1 MFDSIENLQEEL
13 RKQNYIADRTL
24 ATTLYLSTAMKKPI
38 FLEGEAGVGKTDVA
52 KVLAQITDSKL
63 IRLQCYEGLDVNTS
77 LYEWNY
83 AKQLLRIKME
93 EGSKR
98 AREALEET
106 IFSSEFLIARP
117 LLEAIQDGN
126 EKSPV
131 LLIDEVDR
139 SDEEFEAFL
148 LEVLADFQI
157 SIPEIGT
164 ITAKHKPY
172 VILTSN
178 RTRDVHDA
186 LKRRCLYLWIDYPTF
201 EKELEIVT
209 VKMPGIGESLA
220 RQICNFMQ
228 GFREVDFYKKP
239 GIAETLDWASA
250 LVTLHKKDLD
260 SDAVNETLGAIFKYQ
275 EDVIRAKEEAV
286 PMLMSRYAGE

>member
-1 MFDSIENLQEEL
+1 MFKTIEDLQEQL
-13 RKQNYIADRTL
+13 RTKNYIADRQL
-24 ATTLYLSTAMKKPI
+24 ATTMFLSTEMRKPI

-52 KVLAQITDSKL
+52 NVLADITGSQL
-63 IRLQCYEGLDVNTS
+63 IRLQCYEGLDANTA

-93 EGSKR
+93 EATGGSR
-98 AREALEET
+98 QALEET
-106 IFSSEFLIARP
+106 IFSPEFLVSRP
-117 LLEAIQDGN
+117 LLQAIQDSN
-126 EKSPV
+126 DQSPV

-148 LEVLADFQI
+148 LEILADFQI

-164 ITAKHKPY
+164 IRAKHKPY

-201 EKELEIVT
+201 DKELEIVQ

-239 GIAETLDWASA
+239 GIAETLDWATA
-250 LVTLHKKDLD
+250 LVTLHKNDLD
-260 SDAVNETLGAIFKYQ
+260 TAAVNDTLGAIFKYQ

>member
-93 EGSKR
+93 EGSKG

-220 RQICNFMQ
+220 RQICNLMQ

-239 GIAETLDWASA
+239 GIAETLDWATA

-260 SDAVNETLGAIFKYQ
+260 SDAVNDTLGAIFKYQ
-275 EDVIRAKEEAV
+275 EDVIRAKDEAV
-286 PMLMSRYAGE
+286 PMLMKRYAGE

>member
-1 MFDSIENLQEEL
+1 MFKTIEDLQEQL
-13 RKQNYIADRTL
+13 RTKNYIADRQL
-24 ATTLYLSTAMKKPI
+24 ATTMFLSTEMRKPI

-52 KVLAQITDSKL
+52 NVLADITGSQL
-63 IRLQCYEGLDVNTS
+63 IRLQCYEGLDANTA

-93 EGSKR
+93 EATGGSR
-98 AREALEET
+98 QALEET
-106 IFSSEFLIARP
+106 IFSPEFLVSRP
-117 LLEAIQDGN
+117 LLQAIQDSN
-126 EKSPV
+126 DQSPV

-148 LEVLADFQI
+148 LEILADFQI

-164 ITAKHKPY
+164 IRAKHKPY

-201 EKELEIVT
+201 DKELEIVQT
-209 VKMPGIGESLA
+209 KMPGIGESLA

-239 GIAETLDWASA
+239 GIAETLDWATA
-250 LVTLHKKDLD
+250 LVTLHKNDLD
-260 SDAVNETLGAIFKYQ
+260 TAAVNDTLGAIFKYQ

>member
-1 MFDSIENLQEEL
+1 MFKTIEDLQEQL
-13 RKQNYIADRTL
+13 RTKNYIADRQL
-24 ATTLYLSTAMKKPI
+24 ATTMFLSTEMRKPI

-52 KVLAQITDSKL
+52 NVLADITGSQL
-63 IRLQCYEGLDVNTS
+63 IRLQCYEGLDANTA

-93 EGSKR
+93 EATGGSR
-98 AREALEET
+98 QALEET
-106 IFSSEFLIARP
+106 IFSPEFLVSRP
-117 LLEAIQDGN
+117 LLQAIQDSN
-126 EKSPV
+126 DQSPV

-148 LEVLADFQI
+148 LEILADFQI

-164 ITAKHKPY
+164 IQAKHKPY

-201 EKELEIVT
+201 DKELEIVQA
-209 VKMPGIGESLA
+209 KMPGIGESLA

-239 GIAETLDWASA
+239 GIAETLDWATA
-250 LVTLHKKDLD
+250 LVTLHKNDLD
-260 SDAVNETLGAIFKYQ
+260 TAAVNDTLGAIFKYQ

>member
-1 MFDSIENLQEEL
+1 MFKTIEDLQEQL
-13 RKQNYIADRTL
+13 RTKNYIADRQL
-24 ATTLYLSTAMKKPI
+24 ATTMFLSTEMRKPI

-52 KVLAQITDSKL
+52 NVLADITGSQL
-63 IRLQCYEGLDVNTS
+63 IRLQCYEGLDANTA

-93 EGSKR
+93 EATGGSR
-98 AREALEET
+98 QALEET
-106 IFSSEFLIARP
+106 IFSPEFLVSRP
-117 LLEAIQDGN
+117 LLQAIQDSN
-126 EKSPV
+126 DQSPV

-148 LEVLADFQI
+148 LEILADFQI

-164 ITAKHKPY
+164 IRAKHKPY

-201 EKELEIVT
+201 DKELEIVQA
-209 VKMPGIGESLA
+209 KMPGIGESLA

-239 GIAETLDWASA
+239 GIAETLDWATA
-250 LVTLHKKDLD
+250 LVTLHKNDLD
-260 SDAVNETLGAIFKYQ
+260 TAAVNDTLGAIFKYQ

>member
-1 MFDSIENLQEEL
+1 M
-13 RKQNYIADRTL
+13 
-24 ATTLYLSTAMKKPI
+24 
-38 FLEGEAGVGKTDVA
+38 
-52 KVLAQITDSKL
+52 LAQITDSKL

-93 EGSKR
+93 EGSKG

-164 ITAKHKPY
+164 ITAKH
-172 VILTSN
+172 
-178 RTRDVHDA
+178 
-186 LKRRCLYLWIDYPTF
+186 
-201 EKELEIVT
+201 
-209 VKMPGIGESLA
+209 
-220 RQICNFMQ
+220 
-228 GFREVDFYKKP
+228 
-239 GIAETLDWASA
+239 
-250 LVTLHKKDLD
+250 
-260 SDAVNETLGAIFKYQ
+260 
-275 EDVIRAKEEAV
+275 
-286 PMLMSRYAGE
+286 

>member
-1 MFDSIENLQEEL
+1 MFDSIEHLQEEL

-24 ATTLYLSTAMKKPI
+24 ATTLYLSTEMKKPI

-52 KVLAQITDSKL
+52 KVLAQITGSKL

-93 EGSKR
+93 EGAKG

-106 IFSSEFLIARP
+106 IFSPEFLIARP

-239 GIAETLDWASA
+239 GIAETLDWATA
-250 LVTLHKKDLD
+250 LVTLHRKDLD
-260 SDAVNETLGAIFKYQ
+260 SDAVNDTLGAIFKYQ
-275 EDVIRAKEEAV
+275 EDVIRAKDEAV

>member
-1 MFDSIENLQEEL
+1 MFKTIEDLQEQL
-13 RKQNYIADRTL
+13 RTKNYIADRQL
-24 ATTLYLSTAMKKPI
+24 AMTMFLSTEMRKPI

-52 KVLAQITDSKL
+52 NVLADITGSQL
-63 IRLQCYEGLDVNTS
+63 IRLQCYEGLDANTA

-93 EGSKR
+93 EVTGGSR
-98 AREALEET
+98 QALEET
-106 IFSSEFLIARP
+106 IFSPEFLVSRP
-117 LLEAIQDGN
+117 LLQAIQDSN
-126 EKSPV
+126 DQSPV

-148 LEVLADFQI
+148 LEILADFQI

-164 ITAKHKPY
+164 IRAKHKPY

-201 EKELEIVT
+201 DKELEIVQ

-239 GIAETLDWASA
+239 GIAETLDWATA
-250 LVTLHKKDLD
+250 LVTLHKNDLD
-260 SDAVNETLGAIFKYQ
+260 TAAVNDTLGAIFKYQ

>member
-52 KVLAQITDSKL
+52 KVLAQITDSRL

-93 EGSKR
+93 EGSKG

>member
-1 MFDSIENLQEEL
+1 MFKSIDDLQEQL
-13 RKQNYIADRTL
+13 RKKNYIADRQL
-24 ATTLYLSTAMKKPI
+24 ATTMFLSTEMKKPI

-52 KVLAQITDSKL
+52 NVLADITGSNL
-63 IRLQCYEGLDVNTS
+63 IRLQCYEGLDANTA

-93 EGSKR
+93 EAAGGS
-98 AREALEET
+98 REALEDT
-106 IFSSEFLIARP
+106 IFSTEFLVSRP
-117 LLEAIQDGN
+117 LLQAIQESN
-126 EKSPV
+126 NQSPV

-164 ITAKHKPY
+164 IRANHKPY

-186 LKRRCLYLWIDYPTF
+186 LKRRCLYMWIDYPSF
-201 EKELEIVT
+201 EKELEIVQA
-209 VKMPGIGESLA
+209 KMPEIGEQLA

-239 GIAETLDWASA
+239 GIAETLDWATA
-250 LVTLHKKDLD
+250 LVTLHKNDLD
-260 SDAVNETLGAIFKYQ
+260 SDAVNDTLGAIFKYQ

-286 PMLMSRYAGE
+286 PMLMGRYAGE

>member
-1 MFDSIENLQEEL
+1 MFESIDHLQEEL

-24 ATTLYLSTAMKKPI
+24 ATTLYLSTEMKKPI

-52 KVLAQITDSKL
+52 KVLAQITGSKL

-93 EGSKR
+93 EGAKG

-106 IFSSEFLIARP
+106 IFSPEFLIARP

-126 EKSPV
+126 EQSPV

-239 GIAETLDWASA
+239 GIAETLDWATA

-260 SDAVNETLGAIFKYQ
+260 SDAVNDTLGAIFKYQ
-275 EDVIRAKEEAV
+275 EDVIRAKDEAV

>member
-1 MFDSIENLQEEL
+1 MFKNIDDLQEQL
-13 RKQNYIADRTL
+13 RKKNYIADRQL
-24 ATTLYLSTAMKKPI
+24 ATTMFLSTEMKKPI

-52 KVLAQITDSKL
+52 NVLSDITGSNL
-63 IRLQCYEGLDVNTS
+63 IRLQCYEGLDANTA

-93 EGSKR
+93 EAKGGS
-98 AREALEET
+98 REALEDT
-106 IFSSEFLIARP
+106 IFSPEFLVSRP
-117 LLEAIQDGN
+117 LLQAIQESNDQ
-126 EKSPV
+126 SPV

-164 ITAKHKPY
+164 IRANHKPY

-186 LKRRCLYLWIDYPTF
+186 LKRRCLYMWIDYPSF
-201 EKELEIVT
+201 EKELEIVQA
-209 VKMPGIGESLA
+209 KMPEIGEQLA

-239 GIAETLDWASA
+239 GIAETLDWATA
-250 LVTLHKKDLD
+250 LVTLHKNDLD
-260 SDAVNETLGAIFKYQ
+260 TDAVNDTLGAIFKYQ

-286 PMLMSRYAGE
+286 PMLMGRYAGE

>member
-1 MFDSIENLQEEL
+1 MFKTIEDLQEQL
-13 RKQNYIADRTL
+13 RTKNYIADRQL
-24 ATTLYLSTAMKKPI
+24 ATTMFLSTEMRKPI

-52 KVLAQITDSKL
+52 NVLADITGSQL
-63 IRLQCYEGLDVNTS
+63 IRLQCYEGLDANTA

-93 EGSKR
+93 EATGGSR
-98 AREALEET
+98 QVLEET
-106 IFSSEFLIARP
+106 IFSPEFLVSRP
-117 LLEAIQDGN
+117 LLQAIQESNDQ
-126 EKSPV
+126 SPV

-148 LEVLADFQI
+148 LEILADFQI

-164 ITAKHKPY
+164 IRAKHKPY

-201 EKELEIVT
+201 DKELEIVQA
-209 VKMPGIGESLA
+209 KMPGIGESLA

-239 GIAETLDWASA
+239 GIAETLDWATA
-250 LVTLHKKDLD
+250 MVTLHKNDLD
-260 SDAVNETLGAIFKYQ
+260 TAAVNDTLGAIFKYQ

>member
-13 RKQNYIADRTL
+13 RKHNYIADRTL
-24 ATTLYLSTAMKKPI
+24 ATTLYLSTTMKKPI

-52 KVLAQITDSKL
+52 KVLAQITGSKL

-93 EGSKR
+93 EGSKG

-148 LEVLADFQI
+148 LEILADFQI

-172 VILTSN
+172 VVLTSN

-209 VKMPGIGESLA
+209 VKMPGIGEALA

-239 GIAETLDWASA
+239 GIAETLDWATA

-260 SDAVNETLGAIFKYQ
+260 SDAVNDTLGAIFKYQ
-275 EDVIRAKEEAV
+275 EDVIRAKDEAV

>member
-1 MFDSIENLQEEL
+1 M
-13 RKQNYIADRTL
+13 
-24 ATTLYLSTAMKKPI
+24 
-38 FLEGEAGVGKTDVA
+38 
-52 KVLAQITDSKL
+52 LAQITGSKL

-93 EGSKR
+93 EGAKG
-98 AREALEET
+98 ARQALEET
-106 IFSSEFLIARP
+106 IFSPEFLIARP

-239 GIAETLDWASA
+239 GIAETLDWATA

-260 SDAVNETLGAIFKYQ
+260 SDAVNDTLGAIFKYQ
-275 EDVIRAKEEAV
+275 EDVIRAKDEAV